1 MTGRTRV
8 YGHLLLVLWA
18 TLHLPLALGTAG
30 DPDLDCARPAEARAY
45 IALLRLA
52 EIEGAEDIHRAA
64 MWEAFGRCPEGDGGG
79 SCRATEQRR
88 FEGRWEVERRAI
100 EDKYRDVQAAY
111 EARCRGA
118 IASTDQGVRAA
129 S

>member
-1 MTGRTRV
+1 MTARTRV
-8 YGHLLLVLWA
+8 YGYLLLASWA
-18 TLHLPLALGTAG
+18 AASLAPALARAE

-64 MWEAFGRCPEGDGGG
+64 MWEAFGRCPEGDGGAP
-79 SCRATEQRR
+79 CRTAEQRR
-88 FEGRWEVERRAI
+88 FEGRWEAERRAI
-100 EDKYRDVQAAY
+100 EAKYRDVQSAY
-111 EARCRGA
+111 ELRCRATISSIGRE
-118 IASTDQGVRAA
+118 VRAA

>member
-1 MTGRTRV
+1 LTGRTRV
-8 YGHLLLVLWA
+8 YGYLLLALVA
-18 TLHLPLALGTAG
+18 AAPAAPAIGLAA
-30 DPDLDCARPAEARAY
+30 DPELDCARPAEARAY

-64 MWEAFGRCPEGDGGG
+64 MWEAFGRCPEGDGGAP
-79 SCRATEQRR
+79 CRVTEQRR
-88 FEGRWEVERRAI
+88 FEARWEVERRAI

-111 EARCRGA
+111 DARCRGA
-118 IASTDQGVRAA
+118 ISQTSRGVRAV

>member
-8 YGHLLLVLWA
+8 YSYLLGILLAVS
-18 TLHLPLALGTAG
+18 PLAPTFARAA
-30 DPDLDCARPAEARAY
+30 DPELDCDRPAEARAY

-64 MWEAFGRCPEGDGGG
+64 MWDAFGRCPGGDGGAP
-79 SCRATEQRR
+79 CRAGERRR
-88 FEGRWEVERRAI
+88 FEAQWEVQRRAI

-111 EARCRGA
+111 EARCRSSISA
-118 IASTDQGVRAA
+118 TDRGVKAA

>member
-8 YGHLLLVLWA
+8 YGHVLLVLWA
-18 TLHLPLALGTAG
+18 ALSLAASSALAT

-64 MWEAFGRCPEGDGGG
+64 MWEAFGRCPEGDDGGP
-79 SCRATEQRR
+79 CRVSEQRR

>member
-8 YGHLLLVLWA
+8 YGYLLLALWTPAPA
-18 TLHLPLALGTAG
+18 TSAPGLAA
-30 DPDLDCARPAEARAY
+30 DPELDCARPAEARAY

-64 MWEAFGRCPEGDGGG
+64 MWEAFGHCPEGDGGAP
-79 SCRATEQRR
+79 CRVTEQRR

-111 EARCRGA
+111 DARCRGA
-118 IASTDQGVRAA
+118 ISQTSRGVRAV

>member
-1 MTGRTRV
+1 M
-8 YGHLLLVLWA
+8 WA
-18 TLHLPLALGTAG
+18 AAPAAPALGLAA
-30 DPDLDCARPAEARAY
+30 DPELDCARPAEARAY

-64 MWEAFGRCPEGDGGG
+64 MWEAFGHCPEGDGGAP
-79 SCRATEQRR
+79 CRVTEQRR

-111 EARCRGA
+111 DARCRGA
-118 IASTDQGVRAA
+118 ISQTSRGVRAV

>member
-8 YGHLLLVLWA
+8 YGSRG
-18 TLHLPLALGTAG
+18 LALGGAARAPPARGRAAEPALEGAG
-30 DPDLDCARPAEARAY
+30 PAGARAY

-64 MWEAFGRCPEGDGGG
+64 MWEAFGHCPEGDGGAP
-79 SCRATEQRR
+79 CRVTEQRR

-111 EARCRGA
+111 DARCRGA
-118 IASTDQGVRAA
+118 ISQTSRGVRAV

>member
-1 MTGRTRV
+1 LTGRTRV
-8 YGHLLLVLWA
+8 YGHLLLALWA
-18 TLHLPLALGTAG
+18 APLLPLALAAG
-30 DPDLDCARPAEARAY
+30 ADPDLDCARPAEARAY

-79 SCRATEQRR
+79 PCRVSEQRR

-118 IASTDQGVRAA
+118 IASTDRELRAA

>member
-1 MTGRTRV
+1 LTGRTRV
-8 YGHLLLVLWA
+8 YGYLLLTLWA
-18 TLHLPLALGTAG
+18 AAPAPPALGLST
-30 DPDLDCARPAEARAY
+30 DPELDCARPAEARAY

-64 MWEAFGRCPEGDGGG
+64 MWEAFGRCPEGDGGTP
-79 SCRATEQRR
+79 CRVTEQRR

-111 EARCRGA
+111 EVGCRWT
-118 IASTDQGVRAA
+118 IS
-129 S
+129 

>member
-1 MTGRTRV
+1 VLGWWAAAPPPPPRGR
-8 YGHLLLVLWA
+8 A
-18 TLHLPLALGTAG
+18 ADPALAG
-30 DPDLDCARPAEARAY
+30 ARRAAARAY

-64 MWEAFGRCPEGDGGG
+64 MWEAFGHCPEGDGGAP
-79 SCRATEQRR
+79 CRVTEQRR

-111 EARCRGA
+111 DARCRGA
-118 IASTDQGVRAA
+118 ISQTSRGVRAV

>member
-8 YGHLLLVLWA
+8 YSYLLA
-18 TLHLPLALGTAG
+18 IPLAVSSLAPTLARAA
-30 DPDLDCARPAEARAY
+30 DPGLDCGRPAEARAY

-64 MWEAFGRCPEGDGGG
+64 MWDAFGRCPEGDGGAP
-79 SCRATEQRR
+79 CRAGERRR
-88 FEGRWEVERRAI
+88 FEAQWEVKRRAI
-100 EDKYRDVQAAY
+100 EDKYRGVQAAY
-111 EARCRGA
+111 EARCRGSISA
-118 IASTDQGVRAA
+118 TDRGVKAA